1 MSMLLIMILFLFN
14 MLLAFSIKM
23 IVNDRTERKYLSS
36 KWVRWILLIPPVSIV
51 LFFSMVV
58 FGIFYTI
65 YMALSL
71 YLSND

>member
-23 IVNDRTERKYLSS
+23 IVNDRTRKEYLSY
-36 KWVRWILLIPPVSIV
+36 KWVRWILLIPPVSIILASV
-51 LFFSMVV
+51 IVV
-58 FGIFYTI
+58 FGILYTI
-65 YMALSL
+65 YMALAL

>member
-1 MSMLLIMILFLFN
+1 MLLIMILFLFN

-23 IVNDRTERKYLSS
+23 IVNDKTDRKYLSS

-51 LFFSMVV
+51 LSFSMVV

>member
-1 MSMLLIMILFLFN
+1 MSMILIMILFLFN

-23 IVNDRTERKYLSS
+23 IVNDKTERKYLSS
-36 KWVRWILLIPPVSIV
+36 KWVRWILLIPPVSII
-51 LFFSMVV
+51 LSFSIVV

-65 YMALSL
+65 YTALAL

>member
-23 IVNDRTERKYLSS
+23 IVNDKTERKYLSS
-36 KWVRWILLIPPVSIV
+36 KWVRWFLLIPPVSIV
-51 LFFSMVV
+51 LSFSMVV

>member
-23 IVNDRTERKYLSS
+23 IVNDRTRKEYLSY
-36 KWVRWILLIPPVSIV
+36 KWVKWILLIPPVSIILAFV
-51 LFFSMVV
+51 IVV

-65 YMALSL
+65 YMALDL

>member
-23 IVNDRTERKYLSS
+23 IVNDRTWKRYLSS
-36 KWVRWILLIPPVSIV
+36 KWVRWILLIPPVSIILASV
-51 LFFSMVV
+51 IVV
-58 FGIFYTI
+58 FGILYTI
-65 YMALSL
+65 YMALDL

>member
-23 IVNDRTERKYLSS
+23 IVNDKTERKYLSS
-36 KWVRWILLIPPVSIV
+36 KWVRWILLIPPVSIILAFVMIV
-51 LFFSMVV
+51 L
-58 FGIFYTI
+58 GILYTI
-65 YMALSL
+65 YMALDL

>member
-23 IVNDRTERKYLSS
+23 IVNDRTRKEYLSY
-36 KWVRWILLIPPVSIV
+36 KWVRWILLIPPVSIILASV
-51 LFFSMVV
+51 IVV
-58 FGIFYTI
+58 FGILYTI
-65 YMALSL
+65 YMALDL